1 MAQFDEPGPSSSD
14 DFDKAKGL
22 ATGVIIAII
31 VGEFRSSALC
41 RTELKLALK
50 V

>member
-1 MAQFDEPGPSSSD
+1 MAQFDEPGSSSSD
-14 DFDKAKGL
+14 DFDKVKGL

-31 VGEFRSSALC
+31 VGEFRSTLC
-41 RTELKLALK
+41 CPELKLASK